1 MNKNL
6 KLRAIVWEIIVPI
19 VLYYIVFLSA
29 MYFIFAFIGHTASTY
44 MIAQIISAA
53 ITIPFMYF
61 ASYKPTQ
68 QMFVKKP
75 KIGRAL
81 FINVLWV
88 IVITLFISFALNN
101 IITMSPLIGLSEG
114 YARANESF
122 YASTLVIELIGSAIL
137 SPIMEELVFRG
148 IVFGNMRKIMNVP
161 QAVFLSALL
170 FGLIHFN
177 IVQFVYAFLLG
188 LVLAAFMYKSGHV
201 YAAMIGHIAA
211 NAFAVIRTET
221 PTHDKPIPVFPLV
234 GSIIT
239 EPSFNL
245 PLFSASSIIALAIR
259 SLTLPAGLKYSNFAK
274 RVALAP
280 ACFAKFFAFKIGV
293 PPINSVTLS

>member
-75 KIGRAL
+75 KIDRAL

-88 IVITLFISFALNN
+88 IVITFHLHSIIS
-101 IITMSPLIGLSEG
+101 SPCHRLSG
-114 YARANESF
+114 SQKDTPGPMRAF
-122 YASTLVIELIGSAIL
+122 
-137 SPIMEELVFRG
+137 M
-148 IVFGNMRKIMNVP
+148 
-161 QAVFLSALL
+161 QALL
-170 FGLIHFN
+170 
-177 IVQFVYAFLLG
+177 
-188 LVLAAFMYKSGHV
+188 
-201 YAAMIGHIAA
+201 
-211 NAFAVIRTET
+211 
-221 PTHDKPIPVFPLV
+221 
-234 GSIIT
+234 
-239 EPSFNL
+239 
-245 PLFSASSIIALAIR
+245 
-259 SLTLPAGLKYSNFAK
+259 
-274 RVALAP
+274 
-280 ACFAKFFAFKIGV
+280 
-293 PPINSVTLS
+293 

>member
-1 MNKNL
+1 
-6 KLRAIVWEIIVPI
+6 
-19 VLYYIVFLSA
+19 
-29 MYFIFAFIGHTASTY
+29 
-44 MIAQIISAA
+44 
-53 ITIPFMYF
+53 MYF

-75 KIGRAL
+75 KIDRAL

-122 YASTLVIELIGSAIL
+122 YAIL

-201 YAAMIGHIAA
+201 YAAMIGHITA

-221 PTHDKPIPVFPLV
+221 GI
-234 GSIIT
+234 
-239 EPSFNL
+239 
-245 PLFSASSIIALAIR
+245 
-259 SLTLPAGLKYSNFAK
+259 LK
-274 RVALAP
+274 
-280 ACFAKFFAFKIGV
+280 
-293 PPINSVTLS
+293 

>member
-1 MNKNL
+1 
-6 KLRAIVWEIIVPI
+6 
-19 VLYYIVFLSA
+19 
-29 MYFIFAFIGHTASTY
+29 
-44 MIAQIISAA
+44 
-53 ITIPFMYF
+53 
-61 ASYKPTQ
+61 
-68 QMFVKKP
+68 
-75 KIGRAL
+75 
-81 FINVLWV
+81 V

-201 YAAMIGHIAA
+201 YAAMIGHITA

-221 PTHDKPIPVFPLV
+221 GILKWTVDGSVMAWVVSVMCLGV
-234 GSIIT
+234 GAVIFYYYAKHT
-239 EPSFNL
+239 EG
-245 PLFSASSIIALAIR
+245 
-259 SLTLPAGLKYSNFAK
+259 T
-274 RVALAP
+274 V
-280 ACFAKFFAFKIGV
+280 
-293 PPINSVTLS
+293 

>member
-1 MNKNL
+1 M
-6 KLRAIVWEIIVPI
+6 
-19 VLYYIVFLSA
+19 
-29 MYFIFAFIGHTASTY
+29 MASR
-44 MIAQIISAA
+44 ISAA

-75 KIGRAL
+75 KIDRAL

-201 YAAMIGHIAA
+201 YAAMIGHITA

-221 PTHDKPIPVFPLV
+221 GICHVPWCWCCDILLLCEAHRRNCLAWTETECRQNM
-234 GSIIT
+234 SIVQFY
-239 EPSFNL
+239 EYEQCDL
-245 PLFSASSIIALAIR
+245 
-259 SLTLPAGLKYSNFAK
+259 G
-274 RVALAP
+274 
-280 ACFAKFFAFKIGV
+280 
-293 PPINSVTLS
+293 

>member
-44 MIAQIISAA
+44 MIAQIISSA

-68 QMFVKKP
+68 LMFVKKP
-75 KIGRAL
+75 KIDRAL

-122 YASTLVIELIGSAIL
+122 YASALVIELIGS
-137 SPIMEELVFRG
+137 ELVFRG

-201 YAAMIGHIAA
+201 YAAMIGHITA

-221 PTHDKPIPVFPLV
+221 GILKWTVD
-234 GSIIT
+234 GSVMAWVV
-239 EPSFNL
+239 SVMCL
-245 PLFSASSIIALAIR
+245 
-259 SLTLPAGLKYSNFAK
+259 G
-274 RVALAP
+274 
-280 ACFAKFFAFKIGV
+280 IGAV
-293 PPINSVTLS
+293 IFYYYVKHSE

>member
-1 MNKNL
+1 
-6 KLRAIVWEIIVPI
+6 
-19 VLYYIVFLSA
+19 
-29 MYFIFAFIGHTASTY
+29 

-75 KIGRAL
+75 KIDRAL

-101 IITMSPLIGLSEG
+101 IITMSPLIG
-114 YARANESF
+114 
-122 YASTLVIELIGSAIL
+122 
-137 SPIMEELVFRG
+137 LVFRG

-201 YAAMIGHIAA
+201 YAAMIGHITA

-221 PTHDKPIPVFPLV
+221 GILKWTVDGSVMAWVVSVMCLGV
-234 GSIIT
+234 GAVIFYYYAKHT
-239 EPSFNL
+239 EG
-245 PLFSASSIIALAIR
+245 
-259 SLTLPAGLKYSNFAK
+259 T
-274 RVALAP
+274 V
-280 ACFAKFFAFKIGV
+280 
-293 PPINSVTLS
+293 

>member
-75 KIGRAL
+75 KIDRAL

-122 YASTLVIELIGSAIL
+122 NASTLVIEQIESAII
-137 SPIMEELVFRG
+137 SPILEEL
-148 IVFGNMRKIMNVP
+148 VFGNMRKIMNVP

-201 YAAMIGHIAA
+201 YAAMIGHITA

-221 PTHDKPIPVFPLV
+221 GILKWTVD
-234 GSIIT
+234 GSIMAWVVSVMCLGIGAVIFYYYAKHT
-239 EPSFNL
+239 EG
-245 PLFSASSIIALAIR
+245 
-259 SLTLPAGLKYSNFAK
+259 T
-274 RVALAP
+274 V
-280 ACFAKFFAFKIGV
+280 
-293 PPINSVTLS
+293 

>member
-19 VLYYIVFLSA
+19 VLYYIVFLST
-29 MYFIFAFIGHTASTY
+29 MYFIFAFIGHTTSTY

-53 ITIPFMYF
+53 ITIP
-61 ASYKPTQ
+61 
-68 QMFVKKP
+68 
-75 KIGRAL
+75 
-81 FINVLWV
+81 
-88 IVITLFISFALNN
+88 FALNN

-177 IVQFVYAFLLG
+177 IVQFVY
-188 LVLAAFMYKSGHV
+188 V
-201 YAAMIGHIAA
+201 
-211 NAFAVIRTET
+211 
-221 PTHDKPIPVFPLV
+221 
-234 GSIIT
+234 
-239 EPSFNL
+239 
-245 PLFSASSIIALAIR
+245 
-259 SLTLPAGLKYSNFAK
+259 
-274 RVALAP
+274 
-280 ACFAKFFAFKIGV
+280 
-293 PPINSVTLS
+293 

>member
-29 MYFIFAFIGHTASTY
+29 MYFIFAFIGHTTSKY

-75 KIGRAL
+75 KIDRAL

-122 YASTLVIELIGSAIL
+122 YASTLVIEMIGSAIL
-137 SPIMEELVFRG
+137 SPIMEELV
-148 IVFGNMRKIMNVP
+148 
-161 QAVFLSALL
+161 S
-170 FGLIHFN
+170 
-177 IVQFVYAFLLG
+177 
-188 LVLAAFMYKSGHV
+188 
-201 YAAMIGHIAA
+201 
-211 NAFAVIRTET
+211 E
-221 PTHDKPIPVFPLV
+221 
-234 GSIIT
+234 
-239 EPSFNL
+239 
-245 PLFSASSIIALAIR
+245 ASYLEIC
-259 SLTLPAGLKYSNFAK
+259 AK
-274 RVALAP
+274 
-280 ACFAKFFAFKIGV
+280 
-293 PPINSVTLS
+293 

>member
-75 KIGRAL
+75 KIDRAL

-114 YARANESF
+114 YAKANESF

-161 QAVFLSALL
+161 QAVFLS
-170 FGLIHFN
+170 
-177 IVQFVYAFLLG
+177 
-188 LVLAAFMYKSGHV
+188 
-201 YAAMIGHIAA
+201 
-211 NAFAVIRTET
+211 
-221 PTHDKPIPVFPLV
+221 VFPC
-234 GSIIT
+234 T
-239 EPSFNL
+239 W
-245 PLFSASSIIALAIR
+245 ARIR
-259 SLTLPAGLKYSNFAK
+259 
-274 RVALAP
+274 
-280 ACFAKFFAFKIGV
+280 
-293 PPINSVTLS
+293 

>member
-19 VLYYIVFLSA
+19 VLYYIVFLST
-29 MYFIFAFIGHTASTY
+29 MYFIFAFIGHTTSTY

-75 KIGRAL
+75 KIDRAL

-114 YARANESF
+114 YASFQRHCIWKYAQNNECSTGCIFVGAFVWAHSF
-122 YASTLVIELIGSAIL
+122 
-137 SPIMEELVFRG
+137 
-148 IVFGNMRKIMNVP
+148 
-161 QAVFLSALL
+161 
-170 FGLIHFN
+170 
-177 IVQFVYAFLLG
+177 
-188 LVLAAFMYKSGHV
+188 
-201 YAAMIGHIAA
+201 
-211 NAFAVIRTET
+211 
-221 PTHDKPIPVFPLV
+221 
-234 GSIIT
+234 
-239 EPSFNL
+239 
-245 PLFSASSIIALAIR
+245 
-259 SLTLPAGLKYSNFAK
+259 
-274 RVALAP
+274 
-280 ACFAKFFAFKIGV
+280 
-293 PPINSVTLS
+293 

>member
-44 MIAQIISAA
+44 MIA

-75 KIGRAL
+75 KIDRAL

-201 YAAMIGHIAA
+201 YAAMIGHITA

-221 PTHDKPIPVFPLV
+221 GILKRTVD
-234 GSIIT
+234 GSIMAWVVSVMCLGIGAVIFYYYAKHT
-239 EPSFNL
+239 EG
-245 PLFSASSIIALAIR
+245 
-259 SLTLPAGLKYSNFAK
+259 T
-274 RVALAP
+274 V
-280 ACFAKFFAFKIGV
+280 
-293 PPINSVTLS
+293 

>member
-19 VLYYIVFLSA
+19 VLYYIVFLST
-29 MYFIFAFIGHTASTY
+29 MYFIFAFIGHTTSTY

-53 ITIPFMYF
+53 VTIPFMYF

-68 QMFVKKP
+68 RMFVEKP
-75 KIGRAL
+75 KIDRAL
-81 FINVLWV
+81 FVNVLWV

-201 YAAMIGHIAA
+201 YAAMIGHITA

-221 PTHDKPIPVFPLV
+221 GILKCTVDGSVMAWVVSVMCLGV
-234 GSIIT
+234 GAVIFYYYAKHT
-239 EPSFNL
+239 EG
-245 PLFSASSIIALAIR
+245 
-259 SLTLPAGLKYSNFAK
+259 T
-274 RVALAP
+274 V
-280 ACFAKFFAFKIGV
+280 
-293 PPINSVTLS
+293 

>member
-75 KIGRAL
+75 KIDRAL

-101 IITMSPLIGLSEG
+101 IITMSPLIGLAEG

-201 YAAMIGHIAA
+201 YAAMIGHITA

-221 PTHDKPIPVFPLV
+221 GILKCTVDGSVMAWVVSVMCLGV
-234 GSIIT
+234 GAVIFYYYAKHT
-239 EPSFNL
+239 EG
-245 PLFSASSIIALAIR
+245 
-259 SLTLPAGLKYSNFAK
+259 T
-274 RVALAP
+274 V
-280 ACFAKFFAFKIGV
+280 
-293 PPINSVTLS
+293 

>member
-44 MIAQIISAA
+44 MIAQVISAA

-75 KIGRAL
+75 KIDRAI
-81 FINVLWV
+81 FINVLWL

-122 YASTLVIELIGSAIL
+122 YASTLALELIGSAIL

-177 IVQFVYAFLLG
+177 VVQFVYAFLLG
-188 LVLAAFMYKSGHV
+188 IVLALFMYKSGHM
-201 YAAMIGHIAA
+201 YAAMIGHITA

-221 PTHDKPIPVFPLV
+221 GILDNTLD
-234 GSIIT
+234 GSVMAWGV
-239 EPSFNL
+239 SV
-245 PLFSASSIIALAIR
+245 
-259 SLTLPAGLKYSNFAK
+259 
-274 RVALAP
+274 VALVAGV
-280 ACFAKFFAFKIGV
+280 ALMVCYVRKINKGK
-293 PPINSVTLS
+293 

>member
-1 MNKNL
+1 
-6 KLRAIVWEIIVPI
+6 
-19 VLYYIVFLSA
+19 
-29 MYFIFAFIGHTASTY
+29 
-44 MIAQIISAA
+44 
-53 ITIPFMYF
+53 
-61 ASYKPTQ
+61 
-68 QMFVKKP
+68 MFVKKP
-75 KIGRAL
+75 KIDRAL

-201 YAAMIGHIAA
+201 YAAMIGHITA

-221 PTHDKPIPVFPLV
+221 GILKWTVD
-234 GSIIT
+234 GSVMAWVVSWCWCCDILLLCEAHRRNCLAWT
-239 EPSFNL
+239 ETECRQNT
-245 PLFSASSIIALAIR
+245 SIVQFY
-259 SLTLPAGLKYSNFAK
+259 KYEQCD
-274 RVALAP
+274 L
-280 ACFAKFFAFKIGV
+280 G
-293 PPINSVTLS
+293 